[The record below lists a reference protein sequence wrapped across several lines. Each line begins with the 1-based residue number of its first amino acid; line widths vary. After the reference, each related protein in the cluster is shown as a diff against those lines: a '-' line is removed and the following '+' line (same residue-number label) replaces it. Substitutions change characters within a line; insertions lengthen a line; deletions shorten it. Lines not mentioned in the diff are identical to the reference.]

1 MHINKININGIWV
14 SYDIENVK
22 SIQNGIKKEDVQAV
36 ASFIKDGEVI
46 HKIYKIG
53 NFDYCAKLLDMEFG
67 KSEAIRMI
75 ESANKSKHSPFK

>member
-1 MHINKININGIWV
+1 MHISKINVDGIWV

-53 NFDYCAKLLDMEFG
+53 NFDYCAKLLDREFG

-75 ESANKSKHSPFK
+75 ENANKSKHSPLK